1 MRMVALIVRREL
13 AAYFRSPL
21 GFIILST
28 VLLLDGLLFNAY
40 ALGAGE
46 RRSSSVLM
54 LFFFYSSGTT
64 MVASLVIS
72 MRLLAE
78 ERQTGSAA
86 LLLAAP
92 LNEWEIIAGKFLSA
106 WIFLGITTVA
116 TAYMP
121 MLIFVNGSVT
131 AGQIVAGYL
140 GLLLLGATAIAI
152 GTLGST
158 LAPNQIVATLLSS
171 GMLVLLLVLWWVGN
185 VTAPPLSTISVYAA
199 LYPKHFP
206 PFMSGV
212 ISTANVLYYASATY
226 LFLQLA
232 VRALEARRWY

>member
-92 LNEWEIIAGKFLSA
+92 LEEWEIIAGKFLSA
-106 WIFLGITTVA
+106 WIFLAIITVA

-131 AGQIVAGYL
+131 VGQIVAGYL

-212 ISTANVLYYASATY
+212 ISTANILYYASATY

>member
-1 MRMVALIVRREL
+1 MVALIVRREL

-92 LNEWEIIAGKFLSA
+92 LEEWEIIAGKFLSA
-106 WIFLGITTVA
+106 WIFLAIITVA

-131 AGQIVAGYL
+131 VGQIVAGYL

-212 ISTANVLYYASATY
+212 ISTANILYYASATY

-232 VRALEARRWY
+232 VRALEAPL

>member
-1 MRMVALIVRREL
+1 MRMVTLIVRREL

-92 LNEWEIIAGKFLSA
+92 LREWEIIAGKFLSA
-106 WIFLGITTVA
+106 WIFLAIITVA
-116 TAYMP
+116 TVYMP

-171 GMLVLLLVLWWVGN
+171 GMLVLLLVLWWVGS

>member
-92 LNEWEIIAGKFLSA
+92 LQEWEIITGKFLSA
-106 WIFLGITTVA
+106 WIFLAIITVA

-171 GMLVLLLVLWWVGN
+171 GMVGGKRHRATT
-185 VTAPPLSTISVYAA
+185 VDHLRLRRALSKALPPL
-199 LYPKHFP
+199 HER
-206 PFMSGV
+206 GD
-212 ISTANVLYYASATY
+212 
-226 LFLQLA
+226 
-232 VRALEARRWY
+232 

>member
-1 MRMVALIVRREL
+1 MRMVTLIVRREL

-46 RRSSSVLM
+46 RRSSSVLL

-92 LNEWEIIAGKFLSA
+92 LREWEIIAGKFLSA
-106 WIFLGITTVA
+106 WIFLAIITVA
-116 TAYMP
+116 TVYMP

-171 GMLVLLLVLWWVGN
+171 GMLVLLLVLWWVGS

-226 LFLQLA
+226 LFLELA